1 MESKEGVFMKKKI
14 LIIDDSALMRRLLSD
29 IINSTSEYQVGY
41 TASDGVKGLSIIEK
55 SLDDIT
61 AVISDINMPNMSG
74 LELLGEI
81 RRRKID
87 LPFIIFSS
95 NDDVSDTLTAL
106 DLGAIEFIKKPERVF
121 GQGDKEYEA
130 KVLRALNIA
139 ASVREK
145 RRAHAGIKSVHQDVR
160 YVKQNREKIL
170 TKNPKRL
177 VAICC
182 STGGPRALQ
191 FVLPKL
197 PENLATPVTL
207 VQHMPAGFTNSLA
220 SRLNDLS
227 KISVVEA
234 NEGDRLK
241 PGVCYIAK
249 GGTHLTV
256 DADRSGNYIKFD
268 DSPPVVGL
276 KPCGNIMFDSLAKS
290 SYDEIVCVILTGM
303 GADGTK
309 GILELAKHKKVY
321 VIAQDEESSTVYGMP
336 KAIYEKGV
344 VDVVCSIEDVAD
356 EITKKVG
363 VR

>member
-1 MESKEGVFMKKKI
+1 
-14 LIIDDSALMRRLLSD
+14 MRRAISD
-29 IINSTSEYQVGY
+29 IINATDEYQVGY
-41 TASDGVKGLSIIEK
+41 TASDGVKGLAIIEE

-61 AVISDINMPNMSG
+61 AVISDINMPNMTG
-74 LELLGEI
+74 LELLGVI
-81 RRRKID
+81 KRRKID
-87 LPFIIFSS
+87 VPVIIFSS
-95 NDDVSDTLTAL
+95 NDDVNDTLTAL

-121 GQGDKEYEA
+121 GQKDKAYED
-130 KVLRALNIA
+130 KVIRALNIA
-139 ASVREK
+139 SGVREDRK
-145 RRAHAGIKSVHQDVR
+145 NHPVAERVHHDVKYVNKNKGRVLIK
-160 YVKQNREKIL
+160 N
-170 TKNPKRL
+170 NPKRL

-197 PENLATPVTL
+197 PENLAAPITL
-207 VQHMPAGFTNSLA
+207 VQHMPAGFTSSLA

-234 NEGDRLK
+234 DEGEKLK

-256 DADRSGNYIKFD
+256 HSDKNSDYIRFD

-276 KPCGNIMFDSLAKS
+276 KPCGNIMYNSIVNSD
-290 SYDEIVCVILTGM
+290 YDEVICVILTGM

-336 KAIYEKGV
+336 KAIYEKGI

>member
-1 MESKEGVFMKKKI
+1 
-14 LIIDDSALMRRLLSD
+14 
-29 IINSTSEYQVGY
+29 
-41 TASDGVKGLSIIEK
+41 
-55 SLDDIT
+55 
-61 AVISDINMPNMSG
+61 
-74 LELLGEI
+74 
-81 RRRKID
+81 
-87 LPFIIFSS
+87 
-95 NDDVSDTLTAL
+95 
-106 DLGAIEFIKKPERVF
+106 
-121 GQGDKEYEA
+121 
-130 KVLRALNIA
+130 
-139 ASVREK
+139 
-145 RRAHAGIKSVHQDVR
+145 
-160 YVKQNREKIL
+160 
-170 TKNPKRL
+170 
-177 VAICC
+177 
-182 STGGPRALQ
+182 LQ

-197 PENLATPVTL
+197 PENLATPITL
-207 VQHMPAGFTNSLA
+207 VQHMPAGFTSSLA

-234 NEGDRLK
+234 NDGDRLK

-256 DADRSGNYIKFD
+256 FADRNGDYVRFD

-276 KPCGNIMFDSLAKS
+276 KPCGNIMYNSLVNS
-290 SYDEIVCVILTGM
+290 DYDEIICVILTGM

-344 VDVVCSIEDVAD
+344 VDVVCSIDDVAD